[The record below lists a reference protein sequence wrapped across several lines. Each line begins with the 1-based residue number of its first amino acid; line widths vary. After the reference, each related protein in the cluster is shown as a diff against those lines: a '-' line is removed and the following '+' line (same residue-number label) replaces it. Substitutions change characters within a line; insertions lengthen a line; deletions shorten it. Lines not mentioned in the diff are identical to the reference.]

1 MGGGEGGGDRGGGAR
16 QVETGPET
24 PVRFVNEQTAAP
36 DLTATLDPSGAV
48 FPSMLQDIKLTVP
61 P

>member
-1 MGGGEGGGDRGGGAR
+1 
-16 QVETGPET
+16 V
-24 PVRFVNEQTAAP
+24 AP

-48 FPSMLQDIKLTVP
+48 FPSILQDIKLIVP